1 MISIVI
7 AKYLIFSSGTS
18 SVLGL
23 QAMQIAKKLI
33 MNVLNGVVKI
43 SESFIFFASFAQ
55 RDLHLG
61 HLSGFFLQVFW
72 ISAKIMSRINKKGTT
87 RIKRSIIGSKLI
99 SHYTIELLIAYSF
112 ISSLGSELSSM
123 IPLS

>member
-1 MISIVI
+1 LIS
-7 AKYLIFSSGTS
+7 SSGTS

-33 MNVLNGVVKI
+33 MNDLNGVVKI
-43 SESFIFFASFAQ
+43 SESFIFFVSFEQ

-72 ISAKIMSRINKKGTT
+72 ISAKIMSRINKSGTT
-87 RIKRSIIGSKLI
+87 SIKRSIIGSKLI